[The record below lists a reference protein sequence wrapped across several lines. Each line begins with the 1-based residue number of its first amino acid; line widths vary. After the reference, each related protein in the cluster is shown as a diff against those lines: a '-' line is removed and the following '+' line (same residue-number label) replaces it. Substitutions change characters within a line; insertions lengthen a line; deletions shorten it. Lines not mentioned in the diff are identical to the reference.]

1 MRSSPKLPLPPLPT
15 GGRGP
20 PDGWPCCVAG
30 ASTPDR
36 AVEDVLDKVFRIR
49 DPSFQGVAPKLEL
62 LSVAKAPSHE

>member
-1 MRSSPKLPLPPLPT
+1 MWLLLELAQASEQ
-15 GGRGP
+15 GAHA
-20 PDGWPCCVAG
+20 AG

-49 DPSFQGVAPKLEL
+49 DPAFKGVAPKLEL